1 MRYRFALPDLGEGVA
16 EGEVVAWLV
25 AEGDTVEED
34 TMLVEVETDKATVEI
49 PSPVAGT
56 VVSLGAPEG
65 TIVAVGDVLVEV
77 EVEGDTATPDAGDVA
92 VADGATDIPSAQ
104 PATEAAAAAGAATA
118 DRPQMLPAVRAVA
131 RELGVDLTTVS
142 GSGAGDRITESD
154 VRAAADGDRGPAGE
168 VPPAPR
174 RRTIAARLT
183 KAAAVPTVTNVD
195 DVDLEAVLDAGVSPL
210 VALARAVVVALADH
224 AKLNAFAADGPTLVP
239 QTAIHL
245 GMAAQTER
253 GLVVPVV
260 RDAQDLDLDELA
272 ETIVDVTGRARDGH
286 IRPEELR
293 GSTFTITS
301 AGKLAG
307 LFSTPLLNVPEVAIL
322 GIYRVEPRPVVRDGE
337 VVVRRMS
344 NLSIT
349 FDHRVLDGMD
359 AAVFLRRVSDVLETW
374 PQEA

>member
-16 EGEVVAWLV
+16 EGEVLVWLV

-34 TMLVEVETDKATVEI
+34 TMLLEVETDKATVEI

-56 VVSLGAPEG
+56 VVSLGAAEG
-65 TIVAVGDVLVEV
+65 TIVAVGELLVEF
-77 EVEGDTATPDAGDVA
+77 EVDDDTAVPHGDHAAVPDDTTSTPRASATGAGPA
-92 VADGATDIPSAQ
+92 GGSARS
-104 PATEAAAAAGAATA
+104 TT
-118 DRPQMLPAVRAVA
+118 PQVLPAVRAVA
-131 RELGVDLTTVS
+131 RDLGVDLTTVS
-142 GSGAGDRITESD
+142 GSGAGGRITEAD
-154 VRAAADGDRGPAGE
+154 VRAAAGDRGPARE
-168 VPPAPR
+168 APPSSP
-174 RRTIAARLT
+174 RRTIAARLA

-195 DVDLEAVLDAGVSPL
+195 DVDLGAVLEAGVSPL

-224 AKLNAFAADGPTLVP
+224 PKLNAFAEEGPTLVP
-239 QTAIHL
+239 QAAVHL
-245 GMAAQTER
+245 GIAAQTDR

-260 RDAQDLDLDELA
+260 RDAQDLSLDGLA
-272 ETIVDVTGRARDGH
+272 ETIADVTGRARDGRT
-286 IRPEELR
+286 RPEELR

-307 LFSTPLLNVPEVAIL
+307 LFSTPLLNLPEVAIL

-359 AAVFLRRVSDVLETW
+359 AAVFLGRVTEVLETW
-374 PQEA
+374 PQEV